1 MIKLVYCLRKKADV
15 SQEEF
20 HRYWREQHAPL
31 VTSVAEHSRCI
42 KYIQSHTL
50 DTSLNDMF
58 VESRGLAPAYDGITE
73 CWWESEEDL
82 ISATKTED
90 GRRVFQLMLD
100 DESQFIDFNE
110 SRVFITRENLIFD
123 ESQNLPYT
131 GSPATGQNG

>member
-73 CWWESEEDL
+73 CWWESEEDYL
-82 ISATKTED
+82 A
-90 GRRVFQLMLD
+90 GL
-100 DESQFIDFNE
+100 
-110 SRVFITRENLIFD
+110 
-123 ESQNLPYT
+123 
-131 GSPATGQNG
+131 GSPQMRERGAEFLAAEADFVDPDNSTAFFSVEHELI

>member
-1 MIKLVYCLRKKADV
+1 MIKLVYCLRKKADI

-31 VTSVAEHSRCI
+31 VTSDAENSKCI
-42 KYIQSHTL
+42 KYIQSHTG
-50 DTSLNDMF
+50 DNSLNDMF
-58 VESRGLAPAYDGITE
+58 VESRGLASAYDGITE

-90 GRRVFQLMLD
+90 GKRVFQLMLD
-100 DESQFIDFNE
+100 DESDFIDFNQ

-123 ESQNLPYT
+123 ESLNLPYA
-131 GSPATGQNG
+131 GCPAMEQSS